1 VFAGGVGGG
10 EGGGVGGGGG
20 GVGWVGGGVGDGAVG
35 GVGLGLL
42 VESSVVWNDLTS
54 VGDSVSFGVI
64 LLLG

>member
-1 VFAGGVGGG
+1 MV
-10 EGGGVGGGGG
+10 EGGRLRDRREVRGNGGR
-20 GVGWVGGGVGDGAVG
+20 VSLVSGGVGDGAAG